1 MQYARIPIPTIPPI
15 RLHIYI
21 AGPVSRMSWHMLRCT
36 WNMHGRITVF
46 FGEQNIPSSSSI
58 GRRSSAVR
66 TTQTQT
72 IPSRH
77 GRAGLDGPSS
87 RSPLTSQAHF
97 EFVTFEKTERMS
109 PSQPA
114 NVCEAFCSCLQVTAT
129 RTSPEREHCVARIKS
144 GVRFPPA
151 LFPSA
156 SALFVKDAF
165 GRHGHRWEWGMNSQG
180 EAFGAVC
187 VGLGYSCPSYFWPPR
202 WLCIINEI

>member
-1 MQYARIPIPTIPPI
+1 MQYARIPIPTTPPI

-58 GRRSSAVR
+58 GRRSSAAR
-66 TTQTQT
+66 TTQTQA

-77 GRAGLDGPSS
+77 GRAGQDGPSS

-129 RTSPEREHCVARIKS
+129 RTSPERGHCVARIKS

-151 LFPSA
+151 LFSLGKCTFCKRCVWTTRTQVRVRNELPGWSLW
-156 SALFVKDAF
+156 SRVRWPGLFLPVLFLAT
-165 GRHGHRWEWGMNSQG
+165 SV
-180 EAFGAVC
+180 AVH
-187 VGLGYSCPSYFWPPR
+187 
-202 WLCIINEI
+202 N